1 MVCARCGQ
9 PLAALD
15 GGCRCASAAYIVNA
29 EPVEMRITGQPVGM
43 VVEGPPESPKGRRVD
58 SRPASGGRSYSS
70 TDGTGA
76 FTAELS
82 GPLDR
87 GRLGEGHALEILI
100 QVLRARGDE
109 VTQLSGGR
117 DDDGEDGL
125 LLINGNRVPVQCVSL
140 PVDSSLWRDLSL
152 RDTAST
158 SGLSQDAVQLV
169 RQALIHKKGKSA
181 GTILVLDAAH
191 VGAIVGPSL
200 AESYRAAFGN
210 PEEEFSLIE
219 AWILGP
225 TVRSA
230 IRLGRLSPAV

>member
-1 MVCARCGQ
+1 MVCVQCGQ
-9 PLAALD
+9 GLDAPDGACSCAALT
-15 GGCRCASAAYIVNA
+15 YVLNA
-29 EPVEMRITGQPVGM
+29 GPGEMQITGQPIGV
-43 VVEGPPESPKGRRVD
+43 VVEGPPESPSGRRVD
-58 SRPASGGRSYSS
+58 SRPALGGRSHSS

-76 FTAELS
+76 FAAELS

-109 VTQLSGGR
+109 VTQLSCGR
-117 DDDGEDGL
+117 DDHGEDGL

-140 PVDSSLWRDLSL
+140 PVDPSLWRNLSL

-169 RQALIHKKGKSA
+169 RQALIHKKGKA
-181 GTILVLDAAH
+181 TGTILVLDAAH